1 MDEIGVRHAPISAR
15 VARRV
20 NKRPSTPAAGGD
32 DMIDAVLQSLL
43 GGLPKLLGHFAAA
56 AAIHVAGMAIYLRL
70 TPYHE
75 LDLVRGGNVAA
86 ALTLAGAAVGL
97 AIPLATTLATSVNV
111 VDILVWGG
119 VSALLQAAAFG
130 AATLALR
137 DLPARVERG
146 DVAAAVIAAST
157 QIAVG
162 ILNAGAMVA

>member
-1 MDEIGVRHAPISAR
+1 
-15 VARRV
+15 
-20 NKRPSTPAAGGD
+20 
-32 DMIDAVLQSLL
+32 
-43 GGLPKLLGHFAAA
+43 
-56 AAIHVAGMAIYLRL
+56 
-70 TPYHE
+70 
-75 LDLVRGGNVAA
+75 VRGGNVAA